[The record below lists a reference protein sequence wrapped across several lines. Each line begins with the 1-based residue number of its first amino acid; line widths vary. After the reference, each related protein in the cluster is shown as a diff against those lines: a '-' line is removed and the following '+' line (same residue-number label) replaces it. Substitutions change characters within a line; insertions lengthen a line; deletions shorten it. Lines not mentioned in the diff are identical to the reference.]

1 MNLYSSK
8 QKWKIVLFIGAL
20 LLIGFSLFIS
30 NSIVTKVGENEKVRA
45 KQWAEAIKKKLELV
59 KLTNGTFNQLRDK
72 ERKEISTWV
81 DATRSLFQMSPLD
94 GDQFIELPMKIIRN
108 NNSIPVIIL
117 DDDENIS
124 SFKNTSIDSNYIN
137 KKYPNQSKRKKDSI
151 LESKLKDLAL
161 KWKSQKRFF
170 KIEVYK
176 NIFMT
181 CAYNDSKELLKLE
194 KERDSLIYSFKSE
207 LIDNQGNIPVML
219 VDAKSDKII
228 KTNLKKE
235 IKNKGF
241 ISSFK
246 SKNKFIIID
255 FNDGS
260 KNKLYYDDSPE
271 LKKLLWYPYIQFLI
285 IGLFVFIAYL
295 LFSTFRKAE
304 QNQLWAGM
312 AKETAHQLGTP
323 ISSLMGWTQYLEQQ
337 KIDSMI
343 VNEMHKDID
352 RLNIITDRFS
362 KIGSAGKMEEKD
374 LEETVNSILNY
385 LRKRISDKI
394 KLDYTISKYKP
405 LLLNHNPTLIEW
417 VIENIVKNAVDA
429 MDGEGSL
436 KIELR
441 QKEKTIEID
450 ISDNGKGMASNKFKT
465 IFKPGFTSKKRGW
478 GLGLPLAKRIIQDYH
493 KGQVFVQKSE
503 LKIGTTFRI
512 ILPINKN

>member
-1 MNLYSSK
+1 M
-8 QKWKIVLFIGAL
+8 
-20 LLIGFSLFIS
+20 
-30 NSIVTKVGENEKVRA
+30 
-45 KQWAEAIKKKLELV
+45 
-59 KLTNGTFNQLRDK
+59 
-72 ERKEISTWV
+72 
-81 DATRSLFQMSPLD
+81 
-94 GDQFIELPMKIIRN
+94 
-108 NNSIPVIIL
+108 
-117 DDDENIS
+117 
-124 SFKNTSIDSNYIN
+124 
-137 KKYPNQSKRKKDSI
+137 
-151 LESKLKDLAL
+151 
-161 KWKSQKRFF
+161 
-170 KIEVYK
+170 
-176 NIFMT
+176 
-181 CAYNDSKELLKLE
+181 
-194 KERDSLIYSFKSE
+194 
-207 LIDNQGNIPVML
+207 
-219 VDAKSDKII
+219 
-228 KTNLKKE
+228 
-235 IKNKGF
+235 
-241 ISSFK
+241 
-246 SKNKFIIID
+246 
-255 FNDGS
+255 
-260 KNKLYYDDSPE
+260 
-271 LKKLLWYPYIQFLI
+271 
-285 IGLFVFIAYL
+285 FVFIAYL

-337 KIDSMI
+337 KIDPMI

-394 KLDYTISKYKP
+394 KLDYTISKDKP

-493 KGQVFVQKSE
+493 KGQIFVQKSE
-503 LKIGTTFRI
+503 F
-512 ILPINKN
+512 